1 MLKLFQ
7 IRSSLTI
14 NKHMI
19 ANSDI
24 SKTDT
29 GADARPDRTGKRPD
43 DGWNLACGRTREQ
56 RDPLLWRPVSSPCT
70 SWSCYKTKNRH
81 GKRQSTRSCQ
91 QRHRSSP
98 RCICVLAGRGLETW
112 AVQQKRL
119 SRVVDCGRRSLNAAA
134 EEPRAPKVTVLR
146 SLSSSL
152 IRAKGLM

>member
-29 GADARPDRTGKRPD
+29 GADARPDCTGKRPD

-70 SWSCYKTKNRH
+70 HDPVIKQRTDTASVNQPDPVSSGTAHHH
-81 GKRQSTRSCQ
+81 GASVSSLAADKRRELCNKRGKAEWYTAADAPWTRQ
-91 QRHRSSP
+91 QRNPEPPKWLCCARSA
-98 RCICVLAGRGLETW
+98 RH
-112 AVQQKRL
+112 
-119 SRVVDCGRRSLNAAA
+119 
-134 EEPRAPKVTVLR
+134 
-146 SLSSSL
+146 
-152 IRAKGLM
+152 